1 VLDVPGDEQEAARE
15 ADRRDPEVGVIEA
28 PPFTRLKELKFLR
41 DTDQIDAALYWT
53 RMAPVPEASRTE
65 TAS

>member
-1 VLDVPGDEQEAARE
+1 MF
-15 ADRRDPEVGVIEA
+15 EA

-65 TAS
+65 TAT